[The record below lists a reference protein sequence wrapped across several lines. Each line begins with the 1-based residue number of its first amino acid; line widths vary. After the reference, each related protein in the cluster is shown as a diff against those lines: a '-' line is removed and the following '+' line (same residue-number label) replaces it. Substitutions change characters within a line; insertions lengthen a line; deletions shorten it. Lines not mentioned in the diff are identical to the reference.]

1 MTVSYRAATPA
12 DYEPLAAMARQSWI
26 ETFGHLYSEDDLNAF
41 IGPVFGPD
49 GLGRELSDP
58 TLNIR
63 LAEEDGRIAGFAK
76 IGPVSMPGPLPAPA
90 TELKQLYVLKPWQ
103 GRGVAPAL
111 MDWAIETAR
120 AAGSGFVHLSVYAEN
135 HRAKAFYTRYGFSEI
150 GRYGFVVGNQVDDER
165 IWSKP
170 L

>member
-1 MTVSYRAATPA
+1 MTVTYRAATPA
-12 DYEPLAAMARQSWI
+12 DYEPLADMARQSWV
-26 ETFGHLYSEDDLNAF
+26 ETFGYLYNEADLNAF

-58 TLNIR
+58 AFQIR
-63 LAEEDGRIAGFAK
+63 LAEADGRIVGFAK
-76 IGPVSMPGPLPAPA
+76 IGPVTMPGPLPAPA
-90 TELKQLYVLKPWQ
+90 IELNQLYVLKPWH

-111 MDWAIETAR
+111 MDWALDNAHATGAQ
-120 AAGSGFVHLSVYAEN
+120 FVHLSVYAEN
-135 HRAKAFYTRYGFSEI
+135 ARAKAFYTRYGFTEI